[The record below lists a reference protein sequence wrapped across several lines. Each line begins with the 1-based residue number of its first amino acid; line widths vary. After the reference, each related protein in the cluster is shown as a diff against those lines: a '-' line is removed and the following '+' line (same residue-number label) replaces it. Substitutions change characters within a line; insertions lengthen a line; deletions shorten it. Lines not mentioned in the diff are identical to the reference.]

1 MKPTTINFTDMK
13 KNLFKL
19 LSFLVLST
27 LIISCGEKTNPLIKK
42 GQDGIKAQDYDAA
55 ISSLNQAI
63 LEDSTNADAYYYRGV
78 AYAEMAEAN
87 SNVSARKDSYI
98 KMRESLE
105 MANKLYLAQGA
116 KSLQS
121 VESELLMNRKW
132 GKEHN
137 QGVQYATQ
145 DASLSTVDEPFEL
158 AEDHF
163 ENAITINPDSLI
175 SLEVLADVYRINNKP
190 EKSLQAFKELKQK
203 SDRSEAYVYDRI
215 GALYLLEE
223 RYDEAKDI
231 LMEGIEMYP
240 DSVFL
245 VQKLADTYMN
255 LGNNQESI
263 KVIES
268 LIERDPQNPQYHL
281 VLGTQVYIMASE
293 IDDKVSAEYDKIFE
307 LERELRN
314 LNGAEKRATEKKIAD
329 SRKEIAQE
337 SARSDELTER
347 AINELKLVIE
357 LRPEDATTFN
367 SLGIIYQNRASSL
380 FDKRN
385 ATTDNDEAARIDTEA
400 KEKLRTAMG
409 YYEKATELEPEN
421 QEYWKSLF
429 QVYTLLGMNDK
440 AEAAMEKAGM

>member
-1 MKPTTINFTDMK
+1 
-13 KNLFKL
+13 
-19 LSFLVLST
+19 
-27 LIISCGEKTNPLIKK
+27 
-42 GQDGIKAQDYDAA
+42 
-55 ISSLNQAI
+55 
-63 LEDSTNADAYYYRGV
+63 
-78 AYAEMAEAN
+78 
-87 SNVSARKDSYI
+87 
-98 KMRESLE
+98 
-105 MANKLYLAQGA
+105 
-116 KSLQS
+116 
-121 VESELLMNRKW
+121 
-132 GKEHN
+132 
-137 QGVQYATQ
+137 
-145 DASLSTVDEPFEL
+145 
-158 AEDHF
+158 
-163 ENAITINPDSLI
+163 
-175 SLEVLADVYRINNKP
+175 
-190 EKSLQAFKELKQK
+190 
-203 SDRSEAYVYDRI
+203 
-215 GALYLLEE
+215 
-223 RYDEAKDI
+223 